1 MLVGLD
7 AQGGL
12 EGQHLRA
19 LGDGP
24 LHLFR
29 LGGHVLLAAA
39 VDAGHLVRPKADG
52 GAGHVHGNVAA
63 ADDHHVLSGEV
74 RHLVV
79 TDVAQQLHGGDDAQA
94 VLPLN
99 AGLLVRVGADGEIQ
113 AVVLLLQLVKGHV
126 HTHIHAGMYLDTQRE
141 DGGDLRVQLLPG
153 QTVAGDAVAHHA
165 PQLALLFVH
174 GDPVAHKGQVVCGG
188 ETAGAAAHN
197 GHGLAGGGGGLRLGH
212 IPGVVHGVTLEPP
225 DIQSVVHHVPAAA
238 GLAGVLA
245 DVGAGGGEGIVL
257 ADQAH
262 RVAAAALADEGD
274 VAGNIHPGGA
284 QRHAGHGVFEAP
296 QAPVVEDVL
305 LVVVPEAPQA
315 HENQIGRV
323 DADGAVRGVHNHLGG
338 ALNAVENLHAGLAVQ
353 HLADHVGQLGQPH
366 PARHALAAG
375 LGTAEVQKIQ
385 RHVHRAQTRGAGGD
399 PPLHVPVQLL
409 HHGLGLAGGLDF
421 QSAHTVT
428 SFRKVCLVS

>member
-1 MLVGLD
+1 MVEAQVLVDVGGGGLSGGDGPDDGGGAGDAVAAGEDAHHVGELGAGVRQQRAAPLNLNAGLLQPAGLNALADGHDNGVRRNAHGLHRGGARPGTARLVHLANDLGLGPQCRHVAVLVGLD

-245 DVGAGGGEGIVL
+245 DVGAGRGEGIVL
-257 ADQAH
+257 ADEADGI
-262 RVAAAALADEGD
+262 AAASLADEGD
-274 VAGNIHPGGA
+274 IARDVHPGGA
-284 QRHAGHGVFEAP
+284 
-296 QAPVVEDVL
+296 
-305 LVVVPEAPQA
+305 
-315 HENQIGRV
+315 
-323 DADGAVRGVHNHLGG
+323 
-338 ALNAVENLHAGLAVQ
+338 
-353 HLADHVGQLGQPH
+353 
-366 PARHALAAG
+366 
-375 LGTAEVQKIQ
+375 
-385 RHVHRAQTRGAGGD
+385 
-399 PPLHVPVQLL
+399 
-409 HHGLGLAGGLDF
+409 
-421 QSAHTVT
+421 
-428 SFRKVCLVS
+428 